1 MVSFVERS
9 ILLNIAQLRM
19 VVKYEVSLNL
29 NNSLLIKRLRNLKY
43 SEIDLF

>member
-9 ILLNIAQLRM
+9 ILLNIAQLHM